1 MMATTRPL
9 RGLLLI
15 AAALLGLAAP
25 AALAASDYPNRPVKI
40 LVGFAAG
47 GATDLV
53 TRIVAQK
60 LTERFNQQFVVENRA
75 GAGGVLA
82 TGVVAKAPADGYT
95 LIMVSASHAIN
106 VSLQKSLPYDAIADF
121 APVVPVAATTNV
133 LAVNPALPVNSVGEY
148 IALAK
153 AKPGTINFSSAGVG
167 SSSHL
172 AGELFKSMA
181 GINIAHVPYKGT
193 ADAVRDLVGGQVQ
206 STVDSVSALLP
217 FIRNGQLKAL
227 GVADPR
233 RSALLPN
240 VPTIA
245 ESGLPG
251 YEVNAWVGI
260 LAPAGTPADIV
271 QLLNREVQAILK
283 QPDVQ
288 KRLEEMGSRPI
299 GASPEAFATLL
310 KSDVA
315 KFAVIIKSAGVV
327 PQ

>member
-1 MMATTRPL
+1 MKAMSRV
-9 RGLLLI
+9 LL
-15 AAALLGLAAP
+15 AALLAGLT
-25 AALAASDYPNRPVKI
+25 ALSPGARAASDYPNRPVKI
-40 LVGFAAG
+40 FVGFAAG

-53 TRIVAQK
+53 ARIVAEK
-60 LTERFNQQFVVENRA
+60 LTQRLNQQFVVENRA

-82 TGVVAKAPADGYT
+82 TSVVAKAPPDGYT
-95 LIMVSASHAIN
+95 LILVSASHAIN

-121 APVVPVAATTNV
+121 TPVVPVASTTNV
-133 LAVNPALPVNSVGEY
+133 LVVNPSLPVNSVAEY

-181 GINIAHVPYKGT
+181 GIDISHVPYKGT

-227 GVADPR
+227 AVGDPR
-233 RSALLPN
+233 RSVLLPN
-240 VPTIA
+240 VPTMSEA
-245 ESGLPG
+245 GLPG
-251 YEVNAWVGI
+251 YEVNAWVGL
-260 LAPAGTPADIV
+260 LAPAGTPPDVV
-271 QLLNREVQAILK
+271 QLLNREVLAILK
-283 QPDVQ
+283 QPEVQ
-288 KRLEEMGSRPI
+288 KRLEDMGSRPI
-299 GASPEAFATLL
+299 GTSSEEFAALIR
-310 KSDVA
+310 SDVA
-315 KFAVIIKSAGVV
+315 KFAAIIRTAGVT

>member
-1 MMATTRPL
+1 MKAMSHPL
-9 RGLLLI
+9 RAAVLVL
-15 AAALLGLAAP
+15 AALLALCP
-25 AALAASDYPNRPVKI
+25 AARAASDYPNRPVKI

-53 TRIVAQK
+53 ARIVAQR
-60 LTERFNQQFVVENRA
+60 LTERLNQQFVVENRA

-82 TGVVAKAPADGYT
+82 TGVVAKAPADGYA

-106 VSLQKSLPYDAIADF
+106 VSLQKSLPYDAVADF
-121 APVVPVAATTNV
+121 APVVPVASTTNV
-133 LAVNPALPVNSVGEY
+133 LAVNPALPVTSVADY

-167 SSSHL
+167 SSAHL

-181 GINIAHVPYKGT
+181 GINISHVPYKGT
-193 ADAVRDLVGGQVQ
+193 ADAVRDLVSGQVQ

-217 FIRNGQLKAL
+217 FIRSGQLKAL
-227 GVADPR
+227 AVGDPR
-233 RSALLPN
+233 RSPLLPN
-240 VPTIA
+240 VPTMA
-245 ESGLPG
+245 EAGLPG

-271 QLLNREVQAILK
+271 QLLNREVLAILK
-283 QPDVQ
+283 EPDVQ
-288 KRLEEMGSRPI
+288 KRLEEMGSRPL
-299 GASPEAFATLL
+299 GSSPEEFAALI

-315 KFAVIIKSAGVV
+315 RFAAIIKSAGVTA
-327 PQ
+327 Q